1 MDSYS
6 TSRVLPFT
14 AQQLFDL
21 AADVGRY
28 NEFVPICKKSE
39 VGAREDL
46 GDGTYAFDSLLQFR
60 YRKLGINEEFESR
73 VTCDPENL
81 TITSEADGPPFT
93 EFRAVWS
100 FEDVGDR
107 LAEAHIDVSYEFRSR
122 AFGMLISRGAG
133 IGIGRLIQA
142 WEDRAHEIYG
152 GVAA

>member
-1 MDSYS
+1 MDNYS

-21 AADVGRY
+21 AADVGSY
-28 NEFVPICKKSE
+28 HEFVPICKKSE
-39 VGAREDL
+39 VGPREEAD
-46 GDGTYAFDSLLQFR
+46 DGTYAFDTLLQFR
-60 YRKLGINEEFESR
+60 YRKLGINEQFESR

-81 TITSEADGPPFT
+81 TITSEADGPPFKA
-93 EFRAVWS
+93 FRAVWS

-107 LAEAHIDVSYEFRSR
+107 MAEAHIDVSYQFRSR
-122 AFGMLISRGAG
+122 AFGMFISRGAG
-133 IGIGRLIQA
+133 IGVGRLIQA